1 LILQWIFIVAFICS
15 HLGAFQVPAFVC
27 VMIYVFVGLVC
38 DESQESNQFV
48 TKIKTFF
55 KKSPETEPEKP
66 QSTETEPTTS
76 ENFPATPMSRLT
88 KTKNQLTDIK
98 HKMQLNLHH
107 ERQQK
112 SSNEKEIELESDTYF
127 KILFYCCMATIL
139 WSQIWIVF
147 LCFIPI
153 TFYGLKEL
161 CKVLGIYAYIEDQF
175 KTRYLPAINAWLEPR
190 RSAIVP
196 VWLPGVRQLNSK
208 IHKFF
213 CVKLKSFVDDISA
226 IVMILFLIFFVIFLG
241 IFFFFQIYSETIAV
255 AQLGSNLIN
264 RTLVLRPDLVEMLP
278 ISMQSMND
286 VIDNAYKYSRGTIE
300 DYLDSVFNETNP
312 EQATK
317 LKTQILS
324 VWDRLIQSYMDRN
337 NEGIGPR
344 VPSESV
350 LTTLDEIVT
359 TSGVTYSG
367 IFAWA
372 KSNLGVLMEVSDSLW
387 IVLKANLNLLFSTFT
402 TFFGVILG
410 GGHQIFK
417 FLFNS
422 VRFS

>member
-1 LILQWIFIVAFICS
+1 
-15 HLGAFQVPAFVC
+15 
-27 VMIYVFVGLVC
+27 MIYVFIALVC
-38 DESQESNQFV
+38 DDRQVNIPFINKLKSYFN
-48 TKIKTFF
+48 
-55 KKSPETEPEKP
+55 KSPEPESEKQSTEPEV
-66 QSTETEPTTS
+66 TTS
-76 ENFPATPMSRLT
+76 ENFPSTPMGRLL
-88 KTKNQLTDIK
+88 KTKNHLTDIK
-98 HKMQLNLHH
+98 QKMQLNIHA
-107 ERQQK
+107 EQRQHK
-112 SSNEKEIELESDTYF
+112 SKEKDVELESDSYF
-127 KILFYCCMATIL
+127 KILFYGCMATIL
-139 WSQIWIVF
+139 WNQIWIVF

-161 CKVLGIYAYIEDQF
+161 CKVLGIFTYLEDQW
-175 KTRYLPAINAWLEPR
+175 TNQYLPAIIAWLEPR

-196 VWLPGVRQLNSK
+196 IWLPGVRQLNSK
-208 IHKFF
+208 VHKFF

-264 RTLVLRPDLVEMLP
+264 RTLLLRPDLVEMLP

-286 VIDNAYKYSRGTIE
+286 IIDNAYKYSRGSIE

-324 VWDRLIQSYMDRN
+324 VWDRLVQSYMDRN

-344 VPSESV
+344 VPTESV

-422 VRFS
+422 VSF